1 MTSAKRTVTCLY
13 SARVSCTVT
22 GAPQP
27 SQNRAPSRG
36 SVPQIGKSFADQL
49 RDEPRQLN
57 PALYKGLEFDGQ
69 SRAVW
74 ADVGLAQ
81 ALIYADCDEPT
92 AQAAIKRLRP
102 QAAGGFVLPFSLAEF
117 PAVSCTS
124 IICSED
130 QLLNGEW
137 AKRIARDRLGA
148 DLVELPGSHSPF
160 LSRPS
165 ALADVLLHLAETSAE
180 AASPTASFAVT
191 PEEGGEDWHQRMMR
205 RCRTRSSFS
214 LSAVCWSSMARPA

>member
-1 MTSAKRTVTCLY
+1 MAVTRPSAQSRPPVLTGQAIRHSATGRSY
-13 SARVSCTVT
+13 SGHTIPLVAARRPVRHLVYLC
-22 GAPQP
+22 AW
-27 SQNRAPSRG
+27 
-36 SVPQIGKSFADQL
+36 VPEIGKSFADQL

-165 ALADVLLHLAETSAE
+165 ALADVLLHLAET
-180 AASPTASFAVT
+180 
-191 PEEGGEDWHQRMMR
+191 
-205 RCRTRSSFS
+205 
-214 LSAVCWSSMARPA
+214 